1 MKFAAI
7 FLLILCCMRNV
18 VGAELF
24 ATVDALEGEAYV
36 LDASGKSSLLKLGQE
51 IHAGESIDTRQDG
64 EVHLVTL
71 DGGMLA
77 LRPNTL
83 LRVDAYKAEQKDDDK
98 VYMSLLK
105 GALRSIT
112 GWIGKSRSDAYRL
125 KTPTA
130 TIGVRGTDHETLELE
145 HAADGHEAGTYHR
158 VIQGATVMRTGKD
171 DLEVKAGEAGFLSRA
186 VGAKLRRLLA
196 VPTLFTERRLRLEHR
211 VPERRDML
219 KGVVEQLPE
228 VRAERMKQILREA
241 GQERRE
247 AGQERREGV
256 QERREGAQERRE
268 GEQERREGVQERR
281 EAGQAR
287 REAGQERREGV
298 QERREGGRQRVIRRM
313 QRRP

>member
-7 FLLILCCMRNV
+7 CLLMLCFIRNV

-36 LDASGKSSLLKLGQE
+36 LDASGKSTLLKLGQE
-51 IHAGESIDTRQDG
+51 IHTGESIDTRQDG

-83 LRVDAYKAEQKDDDK
+83 LRVDAYKAEQTDDDK

-112 GWIGKSRSDAYRL
+112 GWIGKARSDAYRL

-158 VIQGATVMRTGKD
+158 VIQGATVMRTEKD
-171 DLEVKAGEAGFLSRA
+171 DLEVKAGEAGFLSRV
-186 VGAKLRRLLA
+186 VGAKPRLLLA
-196 VPTLFTERRLRLEHR
+196 VPALFTERRLRLEHR

-241 GQERRE
+241 GQKGREGVQERRE

-256 QERREGAQERRE
+256 QERH
-268 GEQERREGVQERR
+268 
-281 EAGQAR
+281 
-287 REAGQERREGV
+287 
-298 QERREGGRQRVIRRM
+298 EGGRQRVIRRM